1 MRVSSLRR
9 FIGAYG
15 GDHARQSAHRGE
27 RKGSLKADEPFVR
40 SVVLKRDEI
49 TDFDVY
55 PFSIPA
61 IQQLHTLELHPHVT
75 LFAGENGSGKSTL
88 VEAIAVAAGFNAE
101 GGSRSVNVSTRAS
114 HSVLHKHLRLVRGTR
129 RPKTGYFLRAESFFN
144 VATYIEELRDPGI
157 AAAYGDVPLH
167 ERSHGESFI
176 ALVQHRFGPRG
187 LYILDEPEAALSLR
201 GNLALIR
208 RMHDLVAE
216 GSQFIVSTHSP
227 ILLGYPDAKIYVLSG
242 EGITETAY
250 EQTEVVELTR
260 SFLDGR
266 EQFLHHLFRD

>member
-1 MRVSSLRR
+1 M
-9 FIGAYG
+9 
-15 GDHARQSAHRGE
+15 
-27 RKGSLKADEPFVR
+27 
-40 SVVLKRDEI
+40 
-49 TDFDVY
+49 
-55 PFSIPA
+55 
-61 IQQLHTLELHPHVT
+61 T

-201 GNLALIR
+201 GNLALMR